1 MGRIKHPEYAT
12 PPAFI
17 HPTDIVRGF
26 VDPDEAARRW
36 NAHDALVAL
45 ARDVAKPGM
54 GYAPTM
60 GQARRWVREAVR
72 LLAKMDGPK

>member
-1 MGRIKHPEYAT
+1 MSRVKKPENAE
-12 PPAFI
+12 PPAFV
-17 HPTDIVRGF
+17 HPTDIVRGL

-45 ARDVAKPGM
+45 ARDVAMPGM

-72 LLAKMDGPK
+72 LLAKMDGAK